1 MRTPSYDIPVAAPVE
16 ARRATAAP
24 ARAEAGWKRVLARL
38 GPLTLP
44 FAIALAVFLL
54 ALQSGGYGLEV
65 RGGVAIGIWWAL
77 ALAVGMLVWP
87 AERIP
92 RIALLTGATLAT
104 FGLAAGLSALWAD
117 SAELAFGEFNRV
129 MLYLG
134 VFVLVVVSARR
145 ATAARW
151 ADGLAFGVA
160 AVGILALVS
169 RLFPR
174 LIDEGGA
181 SRLLPVAQTYLNYP
195 IDYWNGLGI
204 LLGLSFPLLLRTGVA
219 APSRVARGLA
229 VGLLPA
235 VATALYLTS
244 SRGGM
249 ATAVLSTLVLIALTH
264 RRYAVL
270 AAAAVSAAG
279 AVAAIAV
286 VSARPV
292 LVDGPVDSAA
302 AVTQGRTAAI
312 VIGLICLAVGIGYAV
327 ATRVDWSPPKIGRRL
342 GIGLAV
348 LASVVVAGG
357 VVAAHPAQRWDDF
370 TAAPISPLEQAAPGT
385 GNGGTDE
392 APSSGEH
399 LASTSGNGRWQF
411 WGAAVDE
418 FETRPL
424 VGRGAGSYEAWWAE
438 HGSVSY
444 FTRRAHS
451 FYLQTLGELGVLGGL
466 LLLALIGF
474 ATAAVVRAL
483 RRTRGDE
490 RITVAALA
498 AVCAGFGFAAAID
511 WMWELTV
518 VSVLAMAALA
528 LVAGPAAAGRDE
540 PPADGARTGRRARW
554 ALRAPLVVLALGLVI
569 AQAIPF
575 TANAKIEESRK
586 QAGTGDLSQALSDAQ
601 DARDIQPW
609 AASPNLQLALVHQ
622 ERGES
627 DAALSAIREAIADAP
642 SDWRLWLVSSNLE
655 REAGNLSASRRDLA
669 KAASLN
675 PRSPLFAKRT
685 RGEAT
690 SP

>member
-1 MRTPSYDIPVAAPVE
+1 VSTPSYDVPAVAPVK
-16 ARRATAAP
+16 ARRASTATT
-24 ARAEAGWKRVLARL
+24 RTKAGWRSALARL
-38 GPLTLP
+38 GPLALP

-54 ALQSGGYGLEV
+54 ALQSGGYGLEI
-65 RGGVAIGIWWAL
+65 RGGVAIGIWWAI
-77 ALAVGMLVWP
+77 ALGVGILVWP
-87 AERIP
+87 AERVP
-92 RIALLTGATLAT
+92 RTAVLTGASLAP
-104 FGLAAGLSALWAD
+104 FGLAAGLSSLWAD

-151 ADGLAFGVA
+151 ADGLGFGIA

-174 LIDEGGA
+174 LIEDDGA
-181 SRLLPVAQTYLNYP
+181 GRLLPVGQTYLNYP

-204 LLGLSFPLLLRTGVA
+204 LLGLSFPLLLRTGVT
-219 APSRVARGLA
+219 APNRLVRGLA

-244 SRGGM
+244 SRGGA
-249 ATAVLSTLVLIALTH
+249 ATAIVSTVALIALAH

-270 AAAAVSAAG
+270 GAVAAATAG
-279 AVAAIAV
+279 AVAAIAF

-292 LVDGPVDSAA
+292 LVDGPVDGAA

-327 ATRVDWSPPKIGRRL
+327 ASRVAWSPPRIGRRL
-342 GIGLAV
+342 AIGLAV
-348 LASVVVAGG
+348 LAAVVVAGG
-357 VVAAHPAQRWDDF
+357 VAAAHPAQRWDDF
-370 TAAPISPLEQAAPGT
+370 TAPPVSPLEQAAPGT
-385 GNGGTDE
+385 GTGGTDE

-418 FETRPL
+418 FESRPL
-424 VGRGAGSYEAWWAE
+424 AGHGAGSYAAWWAE
-438 HGSVSY
+438 HAPVSY

-451 FYLQTLGELGVLGGL
+451 LYLQTLGELGLLGGL
-466 LLLALIGF
+466 LLLALIGC
-474 ATAAVVRAL
+474 ATAAIAQAVR
-483 RRTRGDE
+483 RSRGDD

-498 AVCAGFGFAAAID
+498 AVCAGFAFAVAID

-518 VSVLAMAALA
+518 VSVLAAAALA
-528 LVAGPAAAGRDE
+528 LVAGPAAHGSGE
-540 PPADGARTGRRARW
+540 PAAPASSPRRRARW
-554 ALRAPLVVLALGLVI
+554 ALRAPVVVVALGLVI

-575 TANAKIEESRK
+575 AANAKIDESRK
-586 QAGTGDLSQALSDAQ
+586 QAGRGDLSQALADAQ

-609 AASPNLQLALVHQ
+609 AASPSLQLALVHQ

-627 DAALSAIREAIADAP
+627 DEALSAIHEAIANDP

-655 REAGNLSASRRDLA
+655 LEAGNAVESRRDLA
-669 KAASLN
+669 RAASLN
-675 PRSPLFAKRT
+675 PRSPLFAKRA
-685 RGEAT
+685 RGEGT